1 MKYYFPT
8 TTLNFNNILSSESI
22 SPADF
27 YPARGFGYRRWEVLD
42 EHQAKAFIVLYDELR
57 YFERPESDQED
68 HPLLVEMELEDGFEA
83 EKIPSGEKIY
93 FCWKTIYLTPANT
106 TFIFFSEQERRVA
119 WSLSLH
125 SLETKLV
132 RLYQDR
138 LKVLDRRPAERYSFP
153 FPIQILEE
161 KKDFRIDR
169 LKGLLYGYYV
179 GGLLSSSLPK
189 VKGINQLRE
198 IENVFSAIQ
207 SNIGGGAT
215 ESQIGQLKR
224 LITKVDY
231 EPYLKE
237 LTDNKNAPEENKAIL
252 WIKGQIKAWQSQ
264 MDNERSKYAIKPES
278 KELVVSNYH
287 VSFISPDRIPDEKER
302 KLFTVWVEKVFCS
315 SQFDGKIST
324 NREAL
329 SERLIVAAL
338 QFVYVNDEQNP
349 AIVFLQKLR
358 RHVWGN
364 AFDVAWENGLLSS
377 VAAVL
382 VAGED
387 WTKLLRYMQ
396 GKEMTDYT
404 LAFAMFGC
412 LNGFAALPR
421 DFTDVLYDQEPHY
434 VSAVYEEFYRQL
446 FGKQITVEI
455 PARQAAGVSLPP
467 SVLSEGFSVSGSV
480 SAMGGSE
487 SVRENVS
494 EESSWQI
501 GDSTKQ
507 VQGIRKETLKK
518 KLAGVKVGPKPQNE
532 DQISE
537 LLKFYEE
544 GPSSLDEFFSGKKK
558 IKGIGKATIEKL
570 KDVFSEFTSIGKEK
584 QTSCHVAKQPELP
597 FEGKDAA
604 SFIRGLEC
612 VQECNEKQIKRL
624 IANFEFAKEKFKNKQ
639 EHIRYFI
646 NLCEKEGRGERE
658 NFYALKGFFNS
669 DVSASF
675 KKEIEAKYDQYD
687 PE

>member
-42 EHQAKAFIVLYDELR
+42 EHQARAFIVLYDELR

-68 HPLLVEMELEDGFEA
+68 HPLLVEMELEDGFEV
-83 EKIPSGEKIY
+83 ERIPSGEKIY
-93 FCWKTIYLTPANT
+93 LCWKTIYLSPANT
-106 TFIFFSEQERRVA
+106 TFIFFSEQDRRVA

-132 RLYQDR
+132 RLYQER
-138 LKVLDRRPAERYSFP
+138 LKVLDCRPTERYSFP
-153 FPIQILEE
+153 FPIRIPEE
-161 KKDFRIDR
+161 KKDFRVDR

-179 GGLLSSSLPK
+179 GGLLSSSISR
-189 VKGINQLRE
+189 VREINQLRE

-215 ESQIGQLKR
+215 GSQIGQLKR
-224 LITKVDY
+224 LNTKIDY

-237 LTDNKNAPEENKAIL
+237 LTNNKNAPEENKAIL
-252 WIKGQIKAWQSQ
+252 WIKEQIKACQSQ
-264 MDNERSKYAIKPES
+264 MDNERSEHAIKPES
-278 KELVVSNYH
+278 KELVVSNYR

-315 SQFDGKIST
+315 PQFDGKIST

-329 SERLIVAAL
+329 SDRLTMAAL

-349 AIVFLQKLR
+349 AIVFLEKLR
-358 RHVWGN
+358 RHVRGN
-364 AFDVAWENGLLSS
+364 AFDAAWKNGLLSS

-396 GKEMTDYT
+396 GKEMTDYA
-404 LAFAMFGC
+404 LAFTMFGC

-446 FGKQITVEI
+446 FGKQINVEI
-455 PARQAAGVSLPP
+455 SVRQAAGVSLRSSP
-467 SVLSEGFSVSGSV
+467 VSSSA
-480 SAMGGSE
+480 SAMGGNE
-487 SVRENVS
+487 SVRENVL
-494 EESSWQI
+494 EESLRQI
-501 GDSTKQ
+501 GGTTKQ
-507 VQGIRKETLKK
+507 EQGIRCSEETFME
-518 KLAGVKVGPKPQNE
+518 KLTGIKVGSKDLNVEQK
-532 DQISE
+532 SE
-537 LLKFYEE
+537 LLKLYKE
-544 GPSSLDEFFSGKKK
+544 GQPSLDEFFMGKKK
-558 IKGIGKATIEKL
+558 IKGIGKKTL
-570 KDVFSEFTSIGKEK
+570 KTFRDVFGVSTSISKEK
-584 QTSCHVAKQPELP
+584 QAPCHVAKQLELQMTV
-597 FEGKDAA
+597 ENDDDG
-604 SFIRGLEC
+604 FIRGLEC
-612 VQECNEKQIKRL
+612 VRTCECAEQQIKRL
-624 IANFEFAKEKFKNKQ
+624 IENFIYTKKNSKDKED
-639 EHIRYFI
+639 HIQHFI
-646 NLCEKEGRGERE
+646 NLCEKEGRGEIKGY
-658 NFYALKGFFNS
+658 YALKDFFTPEIG
-669 DVSASF
+669 DIF
-675 KKEIEAKYDQYD
+675 RKEIEAKYGQHYH
-687 PE
+687 E